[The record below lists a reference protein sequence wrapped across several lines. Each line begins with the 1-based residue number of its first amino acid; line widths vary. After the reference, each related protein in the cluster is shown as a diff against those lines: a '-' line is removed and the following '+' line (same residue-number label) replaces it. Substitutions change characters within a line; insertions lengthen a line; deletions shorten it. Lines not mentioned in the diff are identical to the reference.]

1 VRWLRPC
8 QRSEAR
14 PPSLG
19 QYFAGG
25 FCSAQVGSSFPLE
38 TITPSPYLP
47 SDDGRLVELP
57 RMPLP
62 RSVGNVEGGPD
73 IAIDLVRRRIAWFAD
88 YGSTPLIVP
97 LSTGS

>member
-1 VRWLRPC
+1 
-8 QRSEAR
+8 
-14 PPSLG
+14 
-19 QYFAGG
+19 
-25 FCSAQVGSSFPLE
+25 
-38 TITPSPYLP
+38 
-47 SDDGRLVELP
+47 
-57 RMPLP
+57 MPLP